1 MTNETS
7 AKSKS
12 LLPTNRIE
20 ALTDGIFAIAMTL
33 MILNLEVPEG
43 ISPENLMS
51 DLPAKLI
58 NVLPNFETYMIS
70 FFVLG
75 VFWLRHQLQFK
86 HIKNA
91 DRTLIFLNLVLLML
105 VGVIPFSTNVV
116 MTYPDHHLPFNVYIS
131 NLIFIAVILHV
142 HWAYAAKTPY
152 MIDAG
157 LPKDSIEKIKKIN
170 LVSVL
175 LFCLSFI
182 VAFISIRAALVVLYA
197 NPLFFYFYHK
207 YKRYK
212 GDDIEGD

>member
-1 MTNETS
+1 MTESSPN
-7 AKSKS
+7 KQS

-33 MILNLEVPEG
+33 MILNLEVPTD
-43 ISPENLMS
+43 ISQENLMS
-51 DLPAKLI
+51 ELPEKLI

-70 FFVLG
+70 FFILG

-116 MTYPDHHLPFNVYIS
+116 MTYPDHHLPFNVYVL
-131 NLIFIAVILHV
+131 NLILIGVTLHV
-142 HWAYAAKTPY
+142 HWLYAAKTKF
-152 MIDAG
+152 MIDAE
-157 LPKDSIEKIKKIN
+157 LPLDSIKKIKRLN
-170 LVSVL
+170 FVSILLFGISFLVS
-175 LFCLSFI
+175 
-182 VAFISIRAALVVLYA
+182 FISIRAALFVLYA
-197 NPLFFYFYHK
+197 NPVLFYFYHR
-207 YKRYK
+207 YKKYK